1 MRRNRRL
8 SRSFYSCAEMAPEFN
23 AMREAHLAFRRN
35 SMRPF
40 KSTLLGLAVFALAGP
55 GFAQSASTV
64 SPTTTSQDMMTIKSC
79 SNMSDIAMMQ
89 DRKCATIMQQMN
101 LTADDMHTMRK
112 CLAMSHDAML
122 ADQTCAAVMKSH
134 GLM

>member
-1 MRRNRRL
+1 
-8 SRSFYSCAEMAPEFN
+8 
-23 AMREAHLAFRRN
+23 
-35 SMRPF
+35 MRPF
-40 KSTLLGLAVFALAGP
+40 KSALLGLALFALANP

-64 SPTTTSQDMMTIKSC
+64 SPTTSSQDMMTIKSC
-79 SNMSDIAMMQ
+79 SNMSDSAMMH
-89 DRKCATIMQQMN
+89 DRRCSAIMQQMN

-112 CLAMSHDAML
+112 CMAMSHDAML